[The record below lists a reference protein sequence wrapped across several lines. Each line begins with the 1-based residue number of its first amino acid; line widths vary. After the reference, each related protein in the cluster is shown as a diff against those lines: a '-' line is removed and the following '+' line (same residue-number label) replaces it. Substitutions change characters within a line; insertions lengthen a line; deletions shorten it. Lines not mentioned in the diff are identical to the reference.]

1 MTEQITHVGEAT
13 VEPHKEVPI
22 RYRETVT
29 GSPQAI
35 VKLHADFREVAP
47 REGGKTLAERL
58 DDAYR
63 DDVLSP
69 EEKGLLD
76 RAANQF
82 GRRLSDEE

>member
-1 MTEQITHVGEAT
+1 V
-13 VEPHKEVPI
+13 PHKEVPI
-22 RYRETVT
+22 QYRETVT

-35 VKLHADFREVAP
+35 IELHADFREVAP
-47 REGGKTLAERL
+47 RDGGKMLAARL

-63 DDVLSP
+63 DDTLKP

-82 GRRLSDEE
+82 ARRLRDEE

>member
-1 MTEQITHVGEAT
+1 MTEQITHVGRA
-13 VEPHKEVPI
+13 EVKPDTDVLI
-22 RYRETVT
+22 EYREPVT
-29 GSPQAI
+29 GSPQAMI
-35 VKLHADFREVAP
+35 ELHADFREVAP
-47 REGGKTLAERL
+47 QEGGKTLAARL

-63 DDVLSP
+63 EDVLKP